1 MINSGDINFSFQIDN
16 LTLNEIIYNNDLW
29 KIFAFVSIT
38 NNSIL
43 RRREATAPL
52 VSSLVDQLIENVE
65 KWLDLVQPGY
75 VSLSFESLLLLAIPT
90 LLKSRSPFFFAFNL
104 CIRVFHC
111 FDVGMAGFNKSRM
124 SNESNLRGTF
134 IDGWICLKVLFLVEN
149 VVLTGL
155 RVKRLVK
162 LSILKSTDNSI

>member
-75 VSLSFESLLLLAIPT
+75 VSLSFESLLLPLAILPT
-90 LLKSRSPFFFAFNL
+90 LLKSRSPFFLLLTYAS
-104 CIRVFHC
+104 VFFTVSTLEWPDLTNWEC
-111 FDVGMAGFNKSRM
+111 RT
-124 SNESNLRGTF
+124 NLRGTF

-162 LSILKSTDNSI
+162 LS

>member
-16 LTLNEIIYNNDLW
+16 LILNEIIYNNDLW

-75 VSLSFESLLLLAIPT
+75 VSLSFESLLLPLAIPLTNPVKVALSFFLTYASVFFTVST
-90 LLKSRSPFFFAFNL
+90 LEWPDLTNRECRTNRIYEVLSSM
-104 CIRVFHC
+104 
-111 FDVGMAGFNKSRM
+111 DGF
-124 SNESNLRGTF
+124 
-134 IDGWICLKVLFLVEN
+134 V
-149 VVLTGL
+149 
-155 RVKRLVK
+155 
-162 LSILKSTDNSI
+162 

>member
-1 MINSGDINFSFQIDN
+1 MINSGDINFSFKSTI
-16 LTLNEIIYNNDLW
+16 LNEVIYNNDLW

-43 RRREATAPL
+43 RRRFATAPL

-90 LLKSRSPFFFAFNL
+90 LLKSRSPFFLLLTYAS
-104 CIRVFHC
+104 VFFTVSTLEWPDLTNREC
-111 FDVGMAGFNKSRM
+111 RTNRIYEVLSSMDGF
-124 SNESNLRGTF
+124 
-134 IDGWICLKVLFLVEN
+134 V
-149 VVLTGL
+149 
-155 RVKRLVK
+155 
-162 LSILKSTDNSI
+162 

>member
-1 MINSGDINFSFQIDN
+1 MINSGDINFSFKIDN
-16 LTLNEIIYNNDLW
+16 LILNEIIYNNDLW

-75 VSLSFESLLLLAIPT
+75 VSLSFESLLLPLAIPT
-90 LLKSRSPFFFAFNL
+90 LLKSRSPFFLLLTYAS
-104 CIRVFHC
+104 VFFTVSTLEWPDLTNREC
-111 FDVGMAGFNKSRM
+111 RTNRIYEVLSSMDGF
-124 SNESNLRGTF
+124 
-134 IDGWICLKVLFLVEN
+134 V
-149 VVLTGL
+149 
-155 RVKRLVK
+155 
-162 LSILKSTDNSI
+162 

>member
-75 VSLSFESLLLLAIPT
+75 VSLSFESLLLPLAIPT
-90 LLKSRSPFFFAFNL
+90 LLKSRSPFFLLLTYAS
-104 CIRVFHC
+104 VF
-111 FDVGMAGFNKSRM
+111 FTVSTLEWPD
-124 SNESNLRGTF
+124 
-134 IDGWICLKVLFLVEN
+134 
-149 VVLTGL
+149 LT
-155 RVKRLVK
+155 
-162 LSILKSTDNSI
+162 N